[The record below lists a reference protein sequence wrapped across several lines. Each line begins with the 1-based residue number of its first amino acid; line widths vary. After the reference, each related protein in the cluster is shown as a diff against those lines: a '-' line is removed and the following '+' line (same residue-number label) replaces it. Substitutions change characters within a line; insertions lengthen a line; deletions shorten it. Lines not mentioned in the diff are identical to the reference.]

1 MLYLESGYALLG
13 SGIAVGIAIVLALV
27 GHKMIFAAADRF
39 VARTATPMDGHLV
52 SYSRRPAKY
61 MLPLGAALLVLRAS
75 PLSPTVRD
83 PVVHLITLGLIA
95 CTGWLV
101 LALVGAAEATV
112 TDKYAINV
120 ADNLEARRIQTQI
133 EVLHRIII
141 VIVSILTIAIM
152 LMTFPTVRQFG
163 QTLFA
168 SAGIAGL
175 VLGLA
180 AQSTISNLLAGLQ
193 IALTE
198 PIRIDDVVIVEN
210 EWGKIEEIGTTYV
223 VVRIWDERRLIV
235 PLAQFIQKPFQN
247 WTRQSAQILGTVF
260 LYVDYSVPV
269 EEVRQELHRCLEGT
283 NLWDRRVWNLQVTN
297 TSERALELRA
307 LMSAAD
313 ASLAWDLRCLVRE
326 HLVGFLQAKY
336 PSSLP
341 KVRADVSGT
350 ALAAGA
356 S

>member
-1 MLYLESGYALLG
+1 MPYLENTYILLWA
-13 SGIAVGIAIVLALV
+13 GIAVGVAIVLALV
-27 GHKMIFAAADRF
+27 AHKIIFSAAERF
-39 VARTATPMDGHLV
+39 VARTATAMDGHLV
-52 SYSRRPAKY
+52 SHSRRPAQY
-61 MLPLGAALLVLRAS
+61 MLPLLAALVTVRAS
-75 PLSPTVRD
+75 PLPRIVED
-83 PVVHLITLGLIA
+83 PLLHLITLGLIA

-101 LALVGAAEATV
+101 LALVGATEAAV
-112 TDKYAINV
+112 ADKYSIDT

-193 IALTE
+193 IALTQ

-235 PLAQFIQKPFQN
+235 PLSHFIQKPFQN
-247 WTRQSAQILGTVF
+247 WTRQNAQILGTVF

-269 EEVRQELHRCLEGT
+269 EDVRNELHRCLQANE
-283 NLWDRRVWNLQVTN
+283 NWDQRVWNLQVTN
-297 TSERALELRA
+297 TSERTVELRA

-313 ASLAWDLRCLVRE
+313 ASLAWDLRCQVRE
-326 HLVGFLQAKY
+326 HLVSFLQARY

-341 KVRADVSGT
+341 KLRADVTGA
-350 ALAAGA
+350 ALAAKA
-356 S
+356 